1 MRKYSILLVIITFFF
16 TSFSYAK
23 EVNSSKTYY
32 AVAKFATPVLYTD
45 DFSWVFWWSGSQ
57 LKFDDYWEIDEL
69 EFIALPKTVFV
80 IKWVILKPNNVK
92 IFKVETTDYPYPT
105 DKWYYIDSRFVK
117 IYTTKPSDRIKELPS
132 KEDILKNLV
141 SASGSIYTRWGN
153 NKRGILQMLIWY
165 PPLWNI
171 EKELKDQWTL
181 KWVDCSGLLYEATK
195 WYTPRNTSTL
205 VNYGT
210 WVNIEWKNIDEII
223 EQVQPLDII
232 VWRWHMIV
240 ILDKNT
246 AIQSRVDYD
255 DKTEGFQWWVRIL
268 PLKDVLLDV
277 LNTKIPANNYD
288 TELVDWK
295 KKFVIR
301 RWYK

>member
-1 MRKYSILLVIITFFF
+1 MKKYSILLIIVSIFFISF
-16 TSFSYAK
+16 TYAQEIK
-23 EVNSSKTYY
+23 STKTYY
-32 AVAKFATPVLYTD
+32 AVAKIATPVLYTD
-45 DFSWVFWWSGSQ
+45 DFSSVFGWTGSQ

-92 IFKVETTDYPYPT
+92 ILKVETTDYPYPT

-117 IYTTKPSDRIKELPS
+117 IYSTKPSERIKILPS
-132 KEDILKNLV
+132 KEEVLSNLV

-153 NKRGILQMLIWY
+153 NKNGIIQLLLWY
-165 PPLWNI
+165 PSSGSI
-171 EKELKDQWTL
+171 VKELRDQWML

-205 VNYGT
+205 LSYGT
-210 WVNIEWKNIDEII
+210 WVNIEWKNVDEII
-223 EQVQPLDII
+223 KEVTPLDII
-232 VWRWHMIV
+232 VRKWHVIV
-240 ILDKNT
+240 ILDNKR
-246 AIQSRVDYD
+246 AIQSKLDYD
-255 DKTEGFQWWVRIL
+255 DVKEGFQWWVKIL
-268 PLKDVLLDV
+268 PLKEVIEDILKTRVAV
-277 LNTKIPANNYD
+277 NNYD
-288 TELVDWK
+288 DELIDWK